1 MVSGDHA
8 PIDAHLDAFIAA
20 WHAGQAPTVAAA
32 LEAAADADRE
42 PLAVLLT
49 AFLELAPTVPRA
61 ASETDAA
68 AVAAASALDAAAV
81 DPLLEQIAEFER

>member
-1 MVSGDHA
+1 MVSDDHA

-20 WHAGQAPTVAAA
+20 WHAGRAPSVAAA

-42 PLAVLLT
+42 PLAILLA

-61 ASETDAA
+61 AGETDAA
-68 AVAAASALDAAAV
+68 APAGALDAESA